1 MGGVICVS
9 QVMSMIFLR
18 ISGAFS
24 SITKAGSTH
33 PCTLPKQPESSFD
46 LSAFDTLCHKV
57 ISFQRLF
64 GGSVSRDEDE
74 GTEVILGF
82 N

>member
-1 MGGVICVS
+1 VI
-9 QVMSMIFLR
+9 FAR
-18 ISGAFS
+18 
-24 SITKAGSTH
+24 
-33 PCTLPKQPESSFD
+33 
-46 LSAFDTLCHKV
+46 KV